1 MGSGTATGVEPYRG
15 IAMEG
20 GIARRYA
27 RNTGAS
33 LDEFRALARAIA
45 AQLDPGAVLLEIAP
59 GPGYLAIELA
69 KLGAFRITGLDISHS
84 FVRIAQENAAK
95 DGVDVKF
102 RQGNASELPFAA
114 NWFDFIVC
122 RAAFKNFG
130 DPTGALREMHRV
142 LRPGGTA
149 LIVDMR
155 RDTTNSEISEE
166 VAKMNLNP
174 LSAFTT
180 RFILR
185 QLRRRAYSEDDFNS
199 MIAQTPF
206 GHGTISGGGIGFEIR
221 LTKPANDPSR

>member
-1 MGSGTATGVEPYRG
+1 MGSVTAIRVKPYKG

-20 GIARRYA
+20 GIAKRYA

-33 LDEFRALARAIA
+33 LEEFRSLARSIA
-45 AQLDPGAVLLEIAP
+45 AGLKPGDVVLEIAP

-69 KLGAFRITGLDISHS
+69 KLGPYRIVGLDISRS

-95 DGVDVKF
+95 ARVEVEF

-114 NWFDFIVC
+114 NWFDFIAC

-130 DPTGALREMHRV
+130 DPVGALREMHRV

-155 RDTTNSEISEE
+155 RDATDSEIAEE
-166 VAKMNLNP
+166 VAKMNLN
-174 LSAFTT
+174 LFSAFVT

-185 QLRRRAYSEDDFNS
+185 ALRRRAYSENDFDS

-206 GHGTISGGGIGFEIR
+206 GHGAISGGGIGFEVR
-221 LTKPANDPSR
+221 LTKSE

>member
-1 MGSGTATGVEPYRG
+1 MGSVTTLRVKPYKG

-20 GIARRYA
+20 GIAKRYA

-33 LDEFRALARAIA
+33 LEEFRTLARNLAT
-45 AQLDPGAVLLEIAP
+45 QLKPGDVVLEIAP

-69 KLGAFRITGLDISHS
+69 KLGQYRIVGLDISHS
-84 FVRIAQENAAK
+84 FVRIAQENAQK
-95 DGVDVKF
+95 SHVDVEF

-114 NWFDFIVC
+114 NWFDFIAC

-130 DPTGALREMHRV
+130 DPVGALREMHRV

-155 RDTTNSEISEE
+155 RDASNSEIADE
-166 VAKMNLNP
+166 VDKMNLAP
-174 LSAFTT
+174 MSAFAT

-185 QLRRRAYSEDDFNS
+185 ALRRRAYTEGDFDS

-206 GHGTISGGGIGFEIR
+206 GHGAISGGGIGFEIR
-221 LTKPANDPSR
+221 LTKSAE